1 MWTTPQFKFNDKQLI
16 KCRFSIK
23 GWLTGFET
31 EVNKRYQSHN
41 LMEST
46 SLLQTLYYNIISRG
60 IKIWTLIYDFGDRYS
75 NQLNYTA
82 YVLILQSIRELN
94 LLHTPWQGDILTVWP
109 MDYKNVFTN
118 CAPME
123 LPNGLLT
130 VLIYLINIFQP
141 QGFRFWK
148 LLI

>member
-1 MWTTPQFKFNDKQLI
+1 MWTTPQFKFYNKQLT
-16 KCRFSIK
+16 KCWFSIK
-23 GWLTGFET
+23 GWLTGFEPV
-31 EVNKRYQSHN
+31 VNKRYQSHN

-46 SLLQTLYYNIISRG
+46 SLLQTPYYNIISRG
-60 IKIWTLIYDFGDRYS
+60 IKTWTLIYD
-75 NQLNYTA
+75 

-94 LLHTPWQGDILTVWP
+94 PLHTPWQGDILTVWP
-109 MDYKNVFTN
+109 MDYKNVLTN